1 MMIRLFL
8 DACIV
13 IDLVEAKPEQQNKLK
28 ILITGKQV
36 FGSELV
42 RLESRL
48 QALRDQREDL
58 LRIYDS
64 YFERC
69 KMVPLVD

>member
-28 ILITGKQV
+28 MLITGN
-36 FGSELV
+36 
-42 RLESRL
+42 
-48 QALRDQREDL
+48 
-58 LRIYDS
+58 
-64 YFERC
+64 RC
-69 KMVPLVD
+69 